1 MKNQKY
7 IVAGHVF
14 ELCMNDDDPRWDLLA
29 NYLPFLTTCG
39 CEPLFSLRVVE
50 RLPEESLTM
59 LLAGDSEDPG
69 MPRLTIFRSDSGYRI
84 DMSPTQSA
92 PVCGRLSLNEDYSSG
107 MLEILD
113 SASRFAIDNALMLM
127 YAFRTSVLHT
137 LELHASVVVRDGL
150 ARMFLGVSGA
160 GKSTH
165 SRMWIENL
173 PGSELLNDDNPI
185 VRVLPDGSVRIYG
198 SPWSGKTPCYRN
210 EDAPLSA
217 FVSIKKAPYNKISR
231 QDLIEAYSSIYSS
244 CSGFRADVKMADGIH
259 STIEALVTSV
269 PGFVLECLPDAEAAK
284 VCLDGTG
291 N

>member
-1 MKNQKY
+1 MKSQKY

-14 ELCMNDDDPRWDLLA
+14 ELCMKDDDSRWNLLE
-29 NYLPFLTTCG
+29 NYLPFCASCE
-39 CEPLFSLRVVE
+39 CEPLFSLQVVE
-50 RLPEESLTM
+50 SLPEESLTM
-59 LLAGDSEDPG
+59 LLAGDSEDPA
-69 MPRLTIFRSDSGYRI
+69 MPRMTIFRADSGYRI
-84 DMSPTQSA
+84 DMAPMQSA
-92 PVCGRLSLNEDYSSG
+92 PVCGRLALDADYSSG
-107 MLEILD
+107 KLETRN
-113 SASRFAIDNALMLM
+113 SSGRFAIDNALMLM

-137 LELHASVVVRDGL
+137 LELHASVIVRDGL

-165 SRMWIENL
+165 SRMWIENV

-185 VRVLPDGSVRIYG
+185 VRVFPDGSVRVYG

-210 EDAPLSA
+210 EDALLSA
-217 FVSIKKAPYNKISR
+217 FVSIRKAPYNKITR
-231 QDLIEAYSSIYSS
+231 QALIEAYSSIYSA
-244 CSGFRADVKMADGIH
+244 CSGFRDDKKMADGIH
-259 STIEALVTSV
+259 STIEALVTGV